1 MFFTVYKTTN
11 LINNKIYIGLH
22 ETKDINDTYLG
33 SGILLKKAIKKY
45 GVNNFKKEILFV
57 YDNKTEMI
65 NKEKELVS
73 EVFITRRDTYNMS
86 KGGYGMSTLPE
97 HVKIKAIAKM
107 KKTKQSQDLKI
118 ISEKRIKSMLADDP
132 DCFNK
137 IAAKSGT
144 KQKDN
149 YLKGY
154 INPNQ
159 RLDDIIIYNQYNEI
173 MFRCKRI
180 ELIDLCLKHNLPIRV
195 LIKSIQN
202 KGLPLYT
209 TQAPRKGAYVK
220 YTGWY
225 AVYENDLV

>member
-1 MFFTVYKTTN
+1 MYYTVYKTTN

-22 ETKDINDTYLG
+22 ETENLNDGYLG

-45 GVNNFKKEILFV
+45 GYKNFNKEILFIFN
-57 YDNKTEMI
+57 NKQDMI
-65 NKEKELVS
+65 KKEKELVNKAF
-73 EVFITRRDTYNMS
+73 VNRKDTYNMS
-86 KGGYGMSTLPE
+86 KGGFGLSTLSNE
-97 HVKIKAIAKM
+97 VKAKAINKM
-107 KKTKQSQDLKI
+107 KKTKQGQDLTI
-118 ISEKRIKSMLADDP
+118 ISKKRIKTMLANDP

-137 IAAKSGT
+137 IGIKSSIR
-144 KQKDN
+144 QKAS

-159 RLDDIIIYNQYNEI
+159 RPDDVIIYNQYHEI
-173 MFRCKRI
+173 IYRCKRI
-180 ELIDLCLKHNLPIRV
+180 ELDKLCSDNNLPIRV

-209 TQAPRKGAYVK
+209 TQAPRKESYIK

-225 AVYENDLV
+225 AIYENDLL